1 MPSPLLRVFPRLSL
15 VTCSPVFGK
24 GYMFSRACHWLHV
37 FPRLSLV
44 TCFLA
49 LGTSYMFSRAW
60 HWLHVFPSI
69 EAFCL
74 RMLHKTY
81 FNVSNRWYAPDLNK
95 QNGDSCDKLF
105 GNGSSLFLFSV
116 CNLSV
121 SVRKSTK
128 WFFGVL

>member
-1 MPSPLLRVFPRLSL
+1 MNTADRLSPMAQSSL
-15 VTCSPVFGK
+15 EG
-24 GYMFSRACHWLHV
+24 
-37 FPRLSLV
+37 PRK
-44 TCFLA
+44 
-49 LGTSYMFSRAW
+49 
-60 HWLHVFPSI
+60 HSI

-74 RMLHKTY
+74 RMLHKKY

-95 QNGDSCDKLF
+95 QNGDSCDKFF

-121 SVRKSTK
+121 SVRKSAK